1 VHPERRRPDQAA
13 RHAAAPTTRT
23 GAIWE
28 RPRPP
33 ASAGALAFAAWVWSF
48 AVLAWHTVVDV
59 AAFFATILFLR
70 DPHTLFKRVSHG
82 EHQRKRL
89 VHRGLSLDDV
99 KFVKNVMNCVSSIN
113 SLVFLSS
120 ISNFFAKT
128 GMKSFHYC
136 LKMTEM
142 LHMSGQT
149 VNDVLVGVTYAALSR
164 YYFRNKGDDWQPYKN
179 ALF

>member
-1 VHPERRRPDQAA
+1 LHDGHRLSPVQRTRVQVKDDGSSEDGHRRWV
-13 RHAAAPTTRT
+13 PTTVN
-23 GAIWE
+23 
-28 RPRPP
+28 
-33 ASAGALAFAAWVWSF
+33 L
-48 AVLAWHTVVDV
+48 DV